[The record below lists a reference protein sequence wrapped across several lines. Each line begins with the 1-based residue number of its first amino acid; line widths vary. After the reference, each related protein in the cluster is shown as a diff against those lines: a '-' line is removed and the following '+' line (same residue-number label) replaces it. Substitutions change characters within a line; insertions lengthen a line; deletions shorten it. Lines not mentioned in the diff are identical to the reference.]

1 VQDEK
6 EERKRLQRAQ
16 QNYKLRHLVELNGF
30 DPVDCS
36 YESVSLR
43 PVESWKMEAI
53 AEVLKQFPV
62 GK

>member
-1 VQDEK
+1 
-6 EERKRLQRAQ
+6 
-16 QNYKLRHLVELNGF
+16 LNGF
-30 DPVDCS
+30 DPADCS

-43 PVESWKMEAI
+43 PVESWELEAI